1 MQLNYYQQALALLFN
16 FFLLTFL
23 HLLHSLHRHLDGFDE
38 AVFIEIHAVN
48 AGLTMVS
55 VGFYQRTSVVNN
67 VPLVLA
73 IALNDGVMARS
84 PSDFIILFENFSHTF
99 ERAER

>member
-16 FFLLTFL
+16 FLLTFL
-23 HLLHSLHRHLDGFDE
+23 HLLYALYGHLNGFDE

-55 VGFYQRTSVVNN
+55 IGFCQRTDN
-67 VPLVLA
+67 P
-73 IALNDGVMARS
+73 DS
-84 PSDFIILFENFSHTF
+84 PILLHT
-99 ERAER
+99 A